1 MFVIPG
7 LVCPTSLAG
16 GQSWEKLWFSTTLF
30 EELCKHIVLS
40 NWAEEESS
48 GWEGRT
54 WEGRGWNL
62 WWEHTQWGQEGHS
75 FCFTHTAF
83 IQACQSHPHLCHFQK
98 TSQNSHL
105 LTVPWDCKIK
115 SCPNPLSPEAILSEL
130 WAAIHGFGIPQYTQ
144 FYHRVVELEHFL
156 FWSVSTSHCFI
167 LFLLPLLRGYQRVC
181 LLLRRSELENI
192 LEMLEGADSG
202 PVATPLCVSVDIIY
216 VDG

>member
-156 FWSVSTSHCFI
+156 FWS
-167 LFLLPLLRGYQRVC
+167 LLC
-181 LLLRRSELENI
+181 LLLTVLSCFFCLCW
-192 LEMLEGADSG
+192 EGTSVFVFFSG
-202 PVATPLCVSVDIIY
+202 DLSWKTSLKCWRVLTQGQWPHHFASVLTLFM
-216 VDG
+216 